1 MYLSRVAQ
9 LLTQTKKT
17 MKKLIL
23 PLAMLALISFK
34 TADTTLSGEERKI
47 VIDQLTQS
55 KEHLLK
61 SIKGL
66 SANQLNFKADPTSWS
81 IAECAEHIAISE
93 GMIWGMVDGAL
104 KQPADPSRRG
114 EVKMSDAQ
122 IVGMITD
129 RTTKRKTQEMFEP
142 SNKFGSHD
150 GAVKEFETKR
160 NSHMEYVKTT
170 QDDLRNRY
178 STLAFGT
185 IDTYQVIL
193 FLAGHSERHT
203 KQIEEVMA
211 NANFP
216 KK

>member
-1 MYLSRVAQ
+1 
-9 LLTQTKKT
+9 

-23 PLAMLALISFK
+23 SLAMLALISFK
-34 TADTTLSGEERKI
+34 TADTTLSAEERKAA
-47 VIDQLTQS
+47 IDQLTQS

-66 SANQLNFKADPTSWS
+66 SADQLNFKVSPTSWS

-93 GMIWGMVDGAL
+93 SVIWGMVDGAL
-104 KQPADPSRRG
+104 KQPADPAKRS

-129 RTTKRKTQEMFEP
+129 RTNKVKTQEMFEP

-150 GAVKEFETKR
+150 DAVKEFVTKR
-160 NSHMEYVKTT
+160 DGHVEFVKKT

-178 STLAFGT
+178 STLPFGT

-193 FLAGHSERHT
+193 FLSGHSERHT
-203 KQIEEVMA
+203 RQIEEVMA
-211 NANFP
+211 HANFP

>member
-1 MYLSRVAQ
+1 
-9 LLTQTKKT
+9 

-23 PLAMLALISFK
+23 SLAVLALISFK
-34 TADTTLSGEERKI
+34 TADTTLSAEERKFA
-47 VIDQLTQS
+47 IDHLTQS

-66 SANQLNFKADPTSWS
+66 SADQLNFKASPTSWS
-81 IAECAEHIAISE
+81 VAECAEHIAISE
-93 GMIWGMVDGAL
+93 GMIWGMVEGGL
-104 KQPADPSRRG
+104 KQPANPDKRS

-129 RTTKRKTQEMFEP
+129 RTNKVKTQEMFEP

-150 GAVKEFETKR
+150 AAVKDFVLKR
-160 NSHMEYVKTT
+160 DTHLEYVKTT

-178 STLAFGT
+178 STLPFGT

-193 FLAGHSERHT
+193 FLSSHSERHV
-203 KQIEEVMA
+203 KQIEEIMA